1 MAHLAATARF
11 GIRSPDA
18 GYGIRIAAGREGK
31 SGWGRFSWW
40 IAGALLVLAP
50 SAAFAAPPEK
60 CTFQA
65 KGLAMSFG
73 VLDPSNAVTV
83 TVPVAAA
90 TLNANRVGDCPGS
103 KTMVI
108 DADDGQNF
116 VGSRR
121 MRKGATSDYIPY
133 SLTGLPWSQSG
144 PGNGSYVNFTF
155 SGTVAGTAYE
165 GASAGSYSDTVII
178 TVSP

>member
-1 MAHLAATARF
+1 MDHLAATFRYA
-11 GIRSPDA
+11 IRSHGA
-18 GYGIRIAAGREGK
+18 GHRIRIAARRERK
-31 SGWGRFSWW
+31 SARSLFSWW
-40 IAGALLVLAP
+40 IAAALLGLVP
-50 SAAFAAPPEK
+50 GAFAAGTN
-60 CTFQA
+60 CLFQA

-73 VLDPSNAVTV
+73 ILDPSNAVTV
-83 TVPVAAA
+83 MVPVAAA
-90 TLNANRVGDCPGS
+90 TLNANKVGDCPS
-103 KTMVI
+103 SRTMVI
-108 DADDGQNF
+108 TADDGQNF

-133 SLTGLPWSQSG
+133 SLSPVSPNNEPG
-144 PGNGSYVNFTF
+144 PGNNNYVTFTF

>member
-1 MAHLAATARF
+1 MDHLAATVQYDVAARRERKIARDF
-11 GIRSPDA
+11 TSWL
-18 GYGIRIAAGREGK
+18 IAA
-31 SGWGRFSWW
+31 
-40 IAGALLVLAP
+40 ALLGLAP
-50 SAAFAAPPEK
+50 CAFAGGAN
-60 CTFQA
+60 CLFQA

-73 VLDPSNAVTV
+73 TLDPSNAVTV
-83 TVPVAAA
+83 IVPVAAA
-90 TLNANRVGDCPGS
+90 TLNANRVGDCPS
-103 KTMVI
+103 SRTMVI
-108 DADDGQNF
+108 DADNGQNF

-144 PGNGSYVNFTF
+144 PGNNNYVTFTF

-178 TVSP
+178 TVTP